1 MRAPSR
7 LVMLLN
13 ARLVR
18 FAGVGFVAT
27 ATDFLVFNI
36 ALAGNG
42 EPSRTHVVLANTA
55 AFAVATLVGYVL
67 NSRLTWGVRH
77 QRRFLVRYVLV
88 AMTGALL
95 YDAALVGLL
104 EGTRAEGYMALNAIK
119 VGAVAVSA
127 LWNFFGFNTFVF
139 RERESAL
146 AAASGEAGP

>member
-1 MRAPSR
+1 
-7 LVMLLN
+7 VGILN

-18 FAGVGFVAT
+18 FAGVGILAT

-36 ALAGNG
+36 ALAGNADA
-42 EPSRTHVVLANTA
+42 PRAQIVLGNTA

-77 QRRFLVRYVLV
+77 RRRFLARYVAV
-88 AMTGALL
+88 ATAGAVL

-104 EGTRAEGYMALNAIK
+104 EATQADGYLALNGLKA
-119 VGAVAVSA
+119 GAVAVSA
-127 LWNFFGFNTFVF
+127 TWNFFGFNYFVF

-146 AAASGEAGP
+146 APAPGEAGS